1 MRRGVLGPRDATTT
15 PGADGPRQDVEGTDA
30 MHVAVLVK
38 QVPHVDA
45 LELGGDGRLR
55 RDAVAL
61 EMNPYCRRAVSQGVA
76 IARQFAG
83 RCVVVTLGPPSAED
97 VLREAIASGADE
109 GVHVVD
115 PMFAGSDTLAT
126 ARALAAALRVVGPVD
141 VVLLGRNSI
150 DADTGQVGPQIA
162 QLLDLPFAASARRME
177 LADGSLVLGCEVDDG
192 HKELRLVLPAVVSV
206 AERLCHPAKAP
217 PQRRAAVPATRLRR
231 LTASDLGPG
240 PWGGPASPTAV
251 GETHVLDV
259 ARRRLRPLGSTSE
272 QVHHAVTL
280 LQQWG
285 VLRADGMGARLP
297 ADGPARSPSTPLST
311 ARTRGDPRT
320 ERPPAVAE
328 SPQPSMGRSIVVL
341 AEPGRTDLVAGL
353 LGEALLLAARVGA
366 DVVVT
371 GNDPGDPA
379 ALWQLGADRIVGILG
394 STVEEDL
401 ARALA
406 AWCHENPPWAVLAPG
421 TLWGREVAARL
432 AVSLDAGMVGDAV
445 TLDVNEAGRLV
456 CWKPAFC
463 GRVVAEVTTSSVV
476 QVATVRP
483 GIPSPP
489 QWRVGDGA
497 AVVETLGVARRARV
511 HLLEHRRD
519 PTVGALLSARRVVGV
534 GAGVA
539 PDSYGTLRPLL
550 EALDAQM
557 AATRRVTDREWL
569 PRARQ
574 VGITGHHLTP
584 DLYVAVGVG
593 GAFNHMAGVRGA
605 GTIVAI
611 NVDPDAAVF
620 DWADI
625 ALVGDWRD
633 IVPPLANAFR
643 AAATPSM
650 AGNFP

>member
-1 MRRGVLGPRDATTT
+1 
-15 PGADGPRQDVEGTDA
+15 

-38 QVPHVDA
+38 QVPQVDA

-97 VLREAIASGADE
+97 VLREAIAWGADE

-115 PMFAGSDTLAT
+115 ARFAGSDTLAT

-141 VVLLGRNSI
+141 LVLLGRNSV

-177 LADGSLVLGCEVDDG
+177 LGDGSLTLGCEVDDG

-206 AERLCHPAKAP
+206 AERLCQPAKAS

-240 PWGGPASPTAV
+240 PWGEAGSPTAV
-251 GETHVLDV
+251 GATHILDV
-259 ARRRLRPLGSTSE
+259 GRRHMRPLGSTSE
-272 QVHHAVTL
+272 QVRATVAL
-280 LQQWG
+280 LQEWG
-285 VLRADGMGARLP
+285 ALPTDGIGDRLP
-297 ADGPARSPSTPLST
+297 TDGSGRSPSVASST
-311 ARTRGDPRT
+311 ATTRGDPRT
-320 ERPPAVAE
+320 ERSTVVAE
-328 SPQPSMGRSIVVL
+328 SSQRRIGRSIVVL
-341 AEPGRTDLVAGL
+341 AEPGRGDLVAGL
-353 LGEALLLAARVGA
+353 LGEALLLAAHVHA

-371 GNDPGDPA
+371 GNDPGDPG
-379 ALWQLGADRIVGILG
+379 ALWQLGADRIIDIVG

-401 ARALA
+401 AGAFA
-406 AWCHENPPWAVLAPG
+406 AWCRQNVPWAVLAPG

-432 AVSLDAGMVGDAV
+432 AVSLESGMVGDAV
-445 TLDVNEAGRLV
+445 ALDVNDAGRLV
-456 CWKPAFC
+456 CVKPAFC
-463 GRVVAEVTTSSVV
+463 GRVVAEVTTSSAV

-483 GIPSPP
+483 GSPP
-489 QWRVGDGA
+489 PLRSRVGDGA
-497 AVVETLGVARRARV
+497 AVVETLEATGRGRV
-511 HLLEHRRD
+511 QLLDHRRD
-519 PTVGALLSARRVVGV
+519 PAVGALLTARRVVGV

-539 PDSYGTLRPLL
+539 PDSYDTLRPLL
-550 EALDAQM
+550 EALDAQL

-605 GTIVAI
+605 GTVVAI
-611 NVDPDAAVF
+611 NIDPDAPVF
-620 DWADI
+620 EWADI
-625 ALVGDWRD
+625 ALVGDWRC
-633 IVPPLANAFR
+633 IVPALAAAIR
-643 AAATPSM
+643 AAMEPPISANLSDRRDAST
-650 AGNFP
+650 